1 MFGEEL
7 CDVLLQTSQEVAAR
21 VFLDTK
27 SIVEDKLLEMA
38 RTLERH
44 CLKRVNG
51 GLIKKAPSCTKGD
64 LLLPLEHL

>member
-38 RTLERH
+38 RTLEWL
-44 CLKRVNG
+44 CMTRVRG
-51 GLIKKAPSCTKGD
+51 YIKKAASYTNIRFY
-64 LLLPLEHL
+64 HR